1 MLGAIIGDII
11 GSAYEFKGRTKE
23 YNFKLITE
31 DSKFTDDTVMTIATI
46 DALTSDNDY
55 TKAYRKWGRLY
66 PSAGYGGRFREWLNS
81 DTIAGIESYGNGS
94 AMRVSPTAWVHNTL
108 IETTKE
114 AEKSSIVS
122 HNHMQGMIG
131 AKVVAGLIFMA
142 RTGSTKQEMLEWAKK
157 FYILDFT
164 LDEIRPTYKFS
175 ATCQNSVPQAIVSFI
190 ESTDFES
197 CIRNA
202 VSLGGDADT
211 LAAIAGSIA
220 EAYSLQHPEYKIPD
234 SLIQVAKD
242 KCPSIFFEELK
253 KMQGEYKKLLIA
265 YNLN

>member
-11 GSAYEFKGRTKE
+11 GSAYEWKRTKD
-23 YNFKLITE
+23 YNFELITPK
-31 DSKFTDDTVMTIATI
+31 SIYTDDTVMTVATI
-46 DALTSDNDY
+46 DAITSDGDY
-55 TKAYRKWGRLY
+55 SKAYRKWGNKY
-66 PSAGYGGRFREWLNS
+66 PEAGYGKIFREWLKSTENK
-81 DTIAGIESYGNGS
+81 GIESFGNGS
-94 AMRVSPTAWVHNTL
+94 AMRVSPTGWIHTTL
-108 IETTKE
+108 NETIKE

-142 RTGSTKQEMLEWAKK
+142 RTGATKEEMLEWAKK

-175 ATCQNSVPQAIVSFI
+175 ATCQGSVPQAIRSFY
-190 ESTDFES
+190 ESKDFES

-211 LAAIAGSIA
+211 LAAVAGSIA
-220 EAYSLQHPEYKIPD
+220 EAYSYCHEEYKIPQN
-234 SLIQVAKD
+234 LIDLAVE
-242 KCPSIFFEELK
+242 KCPTEIIDMVK
-253 KMQGEYKKLLIA
+253 KMPEPYSKFN
-265 YNLN
+265 YNF